1 MHIPMTNSMTMD
13 QVVWSAKYLEPQI
26 DSLQESI
33 FVAMFLRRLF
43 RQLMNEVPD
52 HFRDKIKSVKI
63 RDHLRL
69 F

>member
-13 QVVWSAKYLEPQI
+13 QVAWSAKYLEPQI
-26 DSLQESI
+26 DSLQELI
-33 FVAMFLRRLF
+33 FVAMFLRRLS

-52 HFRDKIKSVKI
+52 HFRNKIKSVKI
-63 RDHLRL
+63 GDHLKL